1 MALGNWPVGAST
13 VFGSFAV
20 RAIPPA
26 TIGLAWPPS
35 KSIETD
41 EAITDWMG
49 THMHVPALWNRISM
63 SGVEEEG
70 EVAALR
76 EALRQQARAVEE
88 LRAELEE
95 ERQAAASGADEALAM
110 ILRLQAEKAAERMEA
125 EQFRRVAEERIQ
137 HDEDTLAF
145 LKAVVF
151 HQEMEISSLNRR
163 LLAVHATGD
172 DPLSPAFDLPWLR
185 KLSRNGVASRRNASL
200 PAAHL
205 EDLCS
210 ELDVVIHPDATDD
223 KIVGNRRPARTVSD
237 IAVVISREEWAR
249 PSKAGPP
256 PGLHRS
262 ASHRL
267 RRAPSYSAQ
276 CGMRSAGRASPEIIA
291 EEDEKSCKSNA
302 ATEADLEQI
311 KDSVQALQAEV
322 AKLRESTMSVGNA
335 HSQLLTEIHSKLDDG
350 VMQWRR
356 TSEGGH
362 RPSPVLLKKASRER
376 GGSTSS
382 SKEERYQPQGDLL
395 TNHFMEVN

>member
-1 MALGNWPVGAST
+1 MA
-13 VFGSFAV
+13 
-20 RAIPPA
+20 
-26 TIGLAWPPS
+26 
-35 KSIETD
+35 
-41 EAITDWMG
+41 
-49 THMHVPALWNRISM
+49 
-63 SGVEEEG
+63 GVEEEG

-76 EALRQQARAVEE
+76 EALRQQARNVEE

-172 DPLSPAFDLPWLR
+172 DPFSPATVDLPWLR
-185 KLSRNGVASRRNASL
+185 KLAKNGVASRRNASL

-205 EDLCS
+205 EELCS
-210 ELDVVIHPDATDD
+210 ELDVVVDTDAAD
-223 KIVGNRRPARTVSD
+223 KKRVGDRRPARTVSD
-237 IAVVISREEWAR
+237 IGEVIDREDRAR
-249 PSKAGPP
+249 HNQSAPP
-256 PGLHRS
+256 RLYRS

-276 CGMRSAGRASPEIIA
+276 CRRTSPEIIA

-302 ATEADLEQI
+302 ALEADIEQI
-311 KDSVQALQAEV
+311 KATVQSLQTELT
-322 AKLRESTMSVGNA
+322 KLRESTLSVGEA
-335 HSQLLTEIHSKLDDG
+335 HSQLLTEIHAKLD
-350 VMQWRR
+350 VAMPRQQSLR
-356 TSEGGH
+356 GGH
-362 RPSPVLLKKASRER
+362 ASSSVLTKKAIREA
-376 GGSTSS
+376 GGSSS
-382 SKEERYQPQGDLL
+382 SKEQSYQPQGELL
-395 TNHFMEVN
+395 MNHFIEVCGLAFSAANVRPLLKVAASLSLLRCLLILILALAIRKVLISS